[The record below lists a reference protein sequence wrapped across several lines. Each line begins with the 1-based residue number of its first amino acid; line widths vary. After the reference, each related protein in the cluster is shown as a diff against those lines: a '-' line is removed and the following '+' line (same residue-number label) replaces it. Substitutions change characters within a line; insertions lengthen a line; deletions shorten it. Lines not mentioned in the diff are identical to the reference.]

1 MGNRA
6 TIEVTNSKYSEWQ
19 ETPCYI
25 YVHWDGSPDTVTQ
38 LVKGA
43 SSNMRK
49 SDVSYATSRLIAEIC
64 NHIEGGLSVGVLP
77 ATEINKE
84 KWDNGHYV
92 IDMNNGHIKNNGKL
106 VTNNIEFGDF

>member
-6 TIEVTNSKYSEWQ
+6 TLEVINQDYSWQ

-25 YVHWDGSPDTVTQ
+25 YVHWSGSPVTVTE

-49 SDVSYATSRLIAEIC
+49 SDVNYATARLIAHIC
-64 NHIEGGLSVGVLP
+64 NYVEGGLSVGVQN
-77 ATEINKE
+77 NKE
-84 KWDNGHYV
+84 DWDNGHYV
-92 IDMNNGHIKNNGKL
+92 IDMSNGNIKNDDKL
-106 VTNNIEFGDF
+106 IADGIQFGNF

>member
-6 TIEVTNSKYSEWQ
+6 TIEVINKDYSWQ

-25 YVHWDGSPDTVTQ
+25 YVHWSGSPETVTE

-49 SDVSYATSRLIAEIC
+49 SDINYATARLIAHIC
-64 NHIEGGLSVGVLP
+64 NYVEGGLSVGVHP
-77 ATEINKE
+77 ATDQYKE
-84 KWDNGHYV
+84 DWDNGHYV
-92 IDMNNGHIKNNGKL
+92 IDMSNGHIKNDDKL
-106 VTNNIEFGDF
+106 IADGIQFGSF

>member
-6 TIEVTNSKYSEWQ
+6 TLEVISDNYTGK

-25 YVHWDGSPDTVTQ
+25 YVHWSGSPETVTE

-49 SDVSYATSRLIAEIC
+49 SDVSYATARLIAEIC
-64 NHIEGGLSVGVLP
+64 NYVEGGLSVGVHP
-77 ATEINKE
+77 PSEQYKE
-84 KWDNGHYV
+84 EWDNGHYV
-92 IDMNNGHIKNNGKL
+92 IDMSNGNIKNDDKL
-106 VTNNIEFGDF
+106 IAEGIQFGNF